1 MKKYVLILIIG
12 INISPCLIYGQ
23 FGEVGLEVQRQAI
36 QQYNIE
42 KSDKTVKQI
51 RAGEYIVKPDP
62 NKEAISKKD
71 AEKKPKGGLSFGQF
85 AKRIKKKTPETP
97 TRNTVKKLKGTFRGM
112 SYRIKKRNRQKRDT
126 WN

>member
-71 AEKKPKGGLSFGQF
+71 AEKKPKGGFSFGQF
-85 AKRIKKKTPETP
+85 AK
-97 TRNTVKKLKGTFRGM
+97 RNTVKKLKGTFRGM